1 MCGSRAATLLKP
13 LVGRRSGKDGG
24 FMGSL
29 AVSEVCWLDGS
40 VALVV
45 RGVVDDAT
53 VEHFERR
60 LDSAIGTSRRLVVD
74 LTGCQ
79 LASAGLAALVRLE
92 RRLRGRPAAP
102 SLVATGVDLLRML
115 QIVGLTPRFRIYAT
129 LDAALHSC
137 RSAAPPLAEFNGA
150 AAARPPRQT
159 GPRGGVEVRHRTR
172 IEGFGPARFSR
183 PVERGGRTVGRR
195 SRAATGAGNE

>member
-1 MCGSRAATLLKP
+1 
-13 LVGRRSGKDGG
+13 
-24 FMGSL
+24 MGSL
-29 AVSEVCWLDGS
+29 AVREVCWLDGR
-40 VALVV
+40 VALIV

-79 LASAGLAALVRLE
+79 LASAGLAALVRFE
-92 RRLRGRPAAP
+92 RRLRSCPTAP

-137 RSAAPPLAEFNGA
+137 RSAAPPLGRVNGA
-150 AAARPPRQT
+150 VARPARQP
-159 GPRGGVEVRHRTR
+159 GPKGRGEFRYLSS

-183 PVERGGRTVGRR
+183 PIQPGGRAVGRR
-195 SRAATGAGNE
+195 SRAPTGAGNE

>member
-1 MCGSRAATLLKP
+1 
-13 LVGRRSGKDGG
+13 
-24 FMGSL
+24 MGSL

-40 VALVV
+40 VALIV

-53 VEHFERR
+53 VEDFERR

-92 RRLRGRPAAP
+92 RRLRSRPAPP

-115 QIVGLTPRFRIYAT
+115 QIVGLTSRFRIYAT

-137 RSAAPPLAEFNGA
+137 RSAALPLAGVNGSA
-150 AAARPPRQT
+150 ATCPSRQP
-159 GPRGGVEVRHRTR
+159 GPRDGAEFRQLTSS
-172 IEGFGPARFSR
+172 EAFGPARFSR
-183 PVERGGRTVGRR
+183 PIQRGDGAIRRR
-195 SRAATGAGNE
+195 SRAVTGAGNE

>member
-1 MCGSRAATLLKP
+1 
-13 LVGRRSGKDGG
+13 
-24 FMGSL
+24 MGSL
-29 AVSEVCWLDGS
+29 AVSEVCWLDGR
-40 VALVV
+40 VALIV

-92 RRLRGRPAAP
+92 RRLRSRPTAP

-137 RSAAPPLAEFNGA
+137 APRLARVNGA
-150 AAARPPRQT
+150 AAARPARQP
-159 GPRGGVEVRHRTR
+159 GPKGRGEFRYLTS
-172 IEGFGPARFSR
+172 IQGFGPARFSR
-183 PVERGGRTVGRR
+183 PIQRGGRAVGRR

>member
-1 MCGSRAATLLKP
+1 
-13 LVGRRSGKDGG
+13 
-24 FMGSL
+24 MGSL
-29 AVSEVCWLDGS
+29 AVSEVCWLDGR
-40 VALVV
+40 VALIVS
-45 RGVVDDAT
+45 GVVDDAT

-79 LASAGLAALVRLE
+79 LASAGLAALVRFE
-92 RRLRGRPAAP
+92 RRLRSCPTAP

-137 RSAAPPLAEFNGA
+137 RSAAPPPGGVNGA
-150 AAARPPRQT
+150 VARPARLPRPK
-159 GPRGGVEVRHRTR
+159 GRGEFRYLTS
-172 IEGFGPARFSR
+172 IEGFGRARFSR
-183 PVERGGRTVGRR
+183 PIQPGGRAVGRR
-195 SRAATGAGNE
+195 SRAATGCRQ

>member
-1 MCGSRAATLLKP
+1 
-13 LVGRRSGKDGG
+13 
-24 FMGSL
+24 MGSL

-40 VALVV
+40 VALIV
-45 RGVVDDAT
+45 RGVVDDVT

-60 LDSAIGTSRRLVVD
+60 LELAIRTSHRLVVD

-92 RRLRGRPAAP
+92 RRSRSCHGGTTF
-102 SLVATGVDLLRML
+102 VATGVDLLRML
-115 QIVGLTPRFRIYAT
+115 QIVGLTSRFRIYAT

-137 RSAAPPLAEFNGA
+137 RSAAPPVAGVNGA
-150 AAARPPRQT
+150 AAARRSRQI
-159 GPRGGVEVRHRTR
+159 GLRGGAEVRHLTS

-183 PVERGGRTVGRR
+183 PVRQGGRAIGRR